1 MVHDSAG
8 RLTRH
13 RHNGETANK
22 FSPNCAQVR
31 THQMVMNYAEFAS
44 AMQFVKEV
52 LMKIQIKKVEKILA
66 TTLPNDDS

>member
-1 MVHDSAG
+1 
-8 RLTRH
+8 
-13 RHNGETANK
+13 
-22 FSPNCAQVR
+22 
-31 THQMVMNYAEFAS
+31 MVMNYAEFAS